1 MREINQRDKLLSHA
15 RKLERERNRLG
26 ELLKDYE
33 RDKRQIGKDL
43 GLSEDDQMHDRFQR
57 RAIMDLQ
64 MLIREARRIQNTD
77 APSYEQLNQL
87 RTLFFL
93 PNDKDLARRALDSE

>member
-26 ELLKDYE
+26 GLLEDYE

-87 RTLFFL
+87 RTLFF
-93 PNDKDLARRALDSE
+93 PQNEKSPSVGATE